1 MTLLF
6 IPIETPTKGR
16 GGCSRMTVSS
26 TAKVGSVEAPAVS
39 AVELRGGAA
48 VVDENAWVRTIA
60 RQRE

>member
-1 MTLLF
+1 
-6 IPIETPTKGR
+6 
-16 GGCSRMTVSS
+16 MTVSS